1 VREEKLIGPPA
12 TAANHAGSIQ
22 MTTYQKRLRR
32 HILRDEL
39 FDRELDFLP
48 KTIAR
53 DDVREIARRYGPQ
66 RKRSALGRA
75 FRGLVDFFFRYTSPF
90 LGMIV
95 GAEYAAAKAL
105 YPLIGE
111 QKQFGDSLK
120 LFLGED
126 LGAKVE
132 DMSKAFEIAGTLMAA
147 TPKIVSAA
155 LYGALFGILTYIIL
169 KRLLILAISLRRKLV
184 INRKVSGLLG

>member
-1 VREEKLIGPPA
+1 
-12 TAANHAGSIQ
+12 
-22 MTTYQKRLRR
+22 MTTYQKRLKR
-32 HILRDEL
+32 HILKDEL

-66 RKRSALGRA
+66 RRRSPLGRG
-75 FRGLVDFFFRYTSPF
+75 FWGLIDFILRYSSPL

-111 QKQFGDSLK
+111 EKQFGDSLR

-126 LGAKVE
+126 LSTKLE
-132 DMSKAFEIAGTLMAA
+132 DMNKAFEVAGTLIAA
-147 TPKIVSAA
+147 TPKIVFSA
-155 LYGALFGILTYIIL
+155 LYGALFGILAYITL
-169 KRLLILAISLRRKLV
+169 KRLLIVAISLRRRMV
-184 INRKVSGLLG
+184 INRKVSDLLS